1 MMLISRN
8 GRTVSVS
15 IAQVQIRSETQQSG
29 VGGLWMTEFNRKGRL
44 EDHVQFAIMIPLE
57 ISQNGEVMLTPDYNT
72 KRKELCIEKL
82 DLPVNAK
89 KICDHY
95 ESE

>member
-1 MMLISRN
+1 MMLISHNKRAISM
-8 GRTVSVS
+8 G
-15 IAQVQIRSETQQSG
+15 IAKAQIRSEMRQSG
-29 VGGLWMTEFNRKGRL
+29 IGGLWISEFDRKSRL

-57 ISQNGEVMLTPDYNT
+57 ISQNGEVMLTLDYNT
-72 KRKELCIEKL
+72 KRKNLCIEKL
-82 DLPVNAK
+82 DLPVNSK